1 MSVKIALL
9 GEVTAQV
16 DQRLVDLGTPRQRC
30 VLAALAVE
38 AGRLVPADRL
48 VARVW
53 GTDTPRR
60 GRATLQT
67 HISRLRGAFDDA
79 LAIVR
84 RSDGYILEIDQPQQA
99 VDLLQFRVLRDQAR
113 ASGMTQ
119 VESGSK

>member
-1 MSVKIALL
+1 MSVRIVLL
-9 GEVTAQV
+9 GEVTAHV

-30 VLAALAVE
+30 VLAAVAVD

-48 VARVW
+48 LARVW

-79 LAIVR
+79 LAIAH
-84 RSDGYILEIDQPQQA
+84 RSDGYALVIDQPEHA
-99 VDLLQFRVLRDQAR
+99 VDLLQ
-113 ASGMTQ
+113 
-119 VESGSK
+119 